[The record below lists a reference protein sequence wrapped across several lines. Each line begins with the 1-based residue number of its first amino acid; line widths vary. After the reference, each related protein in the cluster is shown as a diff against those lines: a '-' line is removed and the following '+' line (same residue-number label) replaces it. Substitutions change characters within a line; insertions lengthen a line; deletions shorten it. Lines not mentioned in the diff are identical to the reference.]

1 MEPALG
7 QHPTDALDSLV
18 AGGDYSDNTA
28 EESDGSFDAYAEDD
42 EGQEQKNEP
51 DTANDDY
58 ARTFD
63 SPADR
68 EQDQD
73 LREADEEAQPDVSKA
88 SESMNSSSAP
98 DSPAMKS
105 QSPDLPASV
114 LSSPS
119 PGLPLTNGSALD
131 QPQDHDRGSSAPAET
146 EPASSNPVPR
156 VPAETLP
163 AAPTAHPSD
172 APITSTSTSVDMTD
186 ARAPTPSSIRAP
198 DVAPDSA
205 SDIASATEDDAA
217 IDIQKLV
224 DDITARASA
233 TDPSSPMLPTPPV
246 QATPAASQA
255 APAVVGVSHSASLPP
270 KPSVSQQPGHLPAIP
285 QTLPFPSRAPN
296 TLVSPTAPMPNAN
309 PATPHGTYLSMGA
322 PGTISEAIASLP
334 PPPVTAAH
342 MSIPADAS
350 VPSRHPPS
358 SQQAWELFQSDE
370 KRYTSEAKWERF
382 PNNSRIFIGNLSSE
396 RVSKRE
402 VFDLF
407 HKFGRLAQISLK
419 NAYGFVQYHTV
430 EEGQIAMHNAQGVE
444 LGGRKIHL
452 EFSRPQK
459 AKNEERER
467 SPDRRHQ
474 RGGRSIDRYNGREPS
489 REPVRELGWRRDDY
503 RPGRSPSPR
512 RSDAR
517 GSRDG
522 FFPRDR
528 EPSSSTFGR
537 RSRSPPRYGRANG
550 DSYRQRS
557 PSPRRRAPSDG
568 DRLDIPRRYGAAVPD
583 VQMLLRGEVSRD
595 FVAWVQHAFHERGL
609 KTDVMF
615 LSPRFPREALVQR
628 QVLEGVHA
636 IIDLELTAQTK
647 NKIPVQI
654 FKRSGG
660 ASAQFELYQD
670 LDPATAAA
678 LVEREKSQSAPQLI
692 QSGPVYPTNNYA
704 HPYPTGP
711 SNGYPYQ
718 YPQAASQAPP
728 PAHPQPLGGMPDVAN
743 WVGQLDNTGLQ
754 ALLASL
760 QTSQGVITNQGS
772 HPSMSGNFQPPGAP
786 QAAQI
791 DINTLLGNLRNGAA
805 AHTPMTGITYGSA
818 QAYGQNGAAMPGI
831 HNAPVGMAGYGGAD
845 TAQQVQTIIDQLK
858 RATQ

>member
-1 MEPALG
+1 MDTDTDMEPALG
-7 QHPTDALDSLV
+7 QHPTDAPDFSV
-18 AGGDYSDNTA
+18 AGGDYSDNLA
-28 EESDGSFDAYAEDD
+28 EESDGSFDAYGEDD

-73 LREADEEAQPDVSKA
+73 LREADGEVQPDVSKA
-88 SESMNSSSAP
+88 SESMNSSSTP
-98 DSPAMKS
+98 DSPALKS

-119 PGLPLTNGSALD
+119 PGPPLANGSSED
-131 QPQDHDRGSSAPAET
+131 QPQDHGRGSSAPAES
-146 EPASSNPVPR
+146 EPVNSNPVPR
-156 VPAETLP
+156 GPPETLP

-172 APITSTSTSVDMTD
+172 APITSTSTSEDMTD

-205 SDIASATEDDAA
+205 SDLASATEDDAA
-217 IDIQKLV
+217 VDIQKLV

-233 TDPSSPMLPTPPV
+233 TAPSSSSLPTPPV
-246 QATPAASQA
+246 QAATAASQ
-255 APAVVGVSHSASLPP
+255 VSSTAS
-270 KPSVSQQPGHLPAIP
+270 
-285 QTLPFPSRAPN
+285 
-296 TLVSPTAPMPNAN
+296 MPNAN

-322 PGTISEAIASLP
+322 PGTISEAVPSLP

-350 VPSRHPPS
+350 VPGRYPPS

-370 KRYTSEAKWERF
+370 KRYTSEARWERF

-430 EEGQIAMHNAQGVE
+430 EEGQTAMRNAQGVE

-474 RGGRSIDRYNGREPS
+474 RGGRSIDRN
-489 REPVRELGWRRDDY
+489 DT
-503 RPGRSPSPR
+503 
-512 RSDAR
+512 R

-522 FFPRDR
+522 FFPRNR
-528 EPSSSTFGR
+528 EPSSGTFGR
-537 RSRSPPRYGRANG
+537 RSRSPPRFGRANG

-557 PSPRRRAPSDG
+557 PSPRRRAPSDA

-583 VQMLLRGEVSRD
+583 VQFLLRGEVSRD

-636 IIDLELTAQTK
+636 IIDLDLTAQAK

-678 LVEREKSQSAPQLI
+678 LVEREKSQSVPQPI

-704 HPYPTGP
+704 HPYPTGA

-718 YPQAASQAPP
+718 YPQASPQAPP
-728 PAHPQPLGGMPDVAN
+728 PAHLQSLGGMPDVAN

-754 ALLASL
+754 SLLASL
-760 QTSQGVITNQGS
+760 QTSQGALPNHQGS
-772 HPSMSGNFQPPGAP
+772 HPSMPANYQPPGAP

-791 DINTLLGNLRNGAA
+791 DINALLGNLRNSAA

-818 QAYGQNGAAMPGI
+818 QAYAQNGTAIPGI
-831 HNAPVGMAGYGGAD
+831 HNAPIGMAGYGGPD
-845 TAQQVQTIIDQLK
+845 TAQHVQTIIDQLK